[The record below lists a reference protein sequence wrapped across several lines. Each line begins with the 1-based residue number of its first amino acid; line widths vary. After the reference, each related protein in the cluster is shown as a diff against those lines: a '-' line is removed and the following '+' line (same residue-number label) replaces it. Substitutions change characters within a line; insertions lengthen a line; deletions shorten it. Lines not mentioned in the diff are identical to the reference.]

1 MSATPRQPQPHLKA
15 SLRVQTCAAVVVA
28 PSLRS
33 RPVAGGSTIADRVR
47 SFVRDEYG
55 RVVGAV
61 AMAVGG
67 RDLAEDAVQDALVK
81 LLRDDHDPDRIGA
94 WVTVV
99 AINEA
104 RQVMRRRGAESRAID
119 RSTPPPPPLDPF
131 HEVEIGGEIREAV
144 ATLPERQRDAVLLHY
159 FLDMSVEDTAAAL
172 GVGSG
177 TVKTHLHRARNVLA
191 EILGDETS

>member
-1 MSATPRQPQPHLKA
+1 M
-15 SLRVQTCAAVVVA
+15 
-28 PSLRS
+28 
-33 RPVAGGSTIADRVR
+33 R

-61 AMAVGG
+61 SMAVGS

-119 RSTPPPPPLDPF
+119 RSAPIPPADPF

-159 FLDMSVEDTAAAL
+159 FLDMSVDDTAAAL
-172 GVGSG
+172 GVDPG
-177 TVKTHLHRARNVLA
+177 TVKTHLYRARNVLA
-191 EILGDETS
+191 ELLGGETS